1 MPCTDC
7 GILVPE
13 PGMEPEPLAVRPQS
27 PNHWTAREFLLFH
40 FLCENI
46 FTFRSTCVKDGNRS
60 LVHMKNQYHLLEI
73 AEQKHKKKNMILKSI
88 TLGDKVATAW
98 ICTIDAMES

>member
-7 GILVPE
+7 GILVPG

-27 PNHWTAREFLLFH
+27 PIHWTAREFLLFH

-46 FTFRSTCVKDGNRS
+46 FTFKHMCQRWKQVTSSHEKPVS
-60 LVHMKNQYHLLEI
+60 LVRNYRTES
-73 AEQKHKKKNMILKSI
+73 QKEKYDS
-88 TLGDKVATAW
+88 
-98 ICTIDAMES
+98 

>member
-7 GILVPE
+7 GILVPG
-13 PGMEPEPLAVRPQS
+13 PGMEPEPLAVRPHS

-73 AEQKHKKKNMILKSI
+73 TEQNHKKKNMILESI
-88 TLGDKVATAW
+88 TLGDKVATVW
-98 ICTIDAMES
+98 ICMIDAMES

>member
-1 MPCTDC
+1 
-7 GILVPE
+7 
-13 PGMEPEPLAVRPQS
+13 
-27 PNHWTAREFLLFH
+27 
-40 FLCENI
+40 
-46 FTFRSTCVKDGNRS
+46 
-60 LVHMKNQYHLLEI
+60 MKNLYHLLEI

>member
-7 GILVPE
+7 GILVPG

-27 PNHWTAREFLLFH
+27 ANHWTAREFLLFY

-46 FTFRSTCVKDGNRS
+46 FTFTSTCNKDGNRS
-60 LVHMKNQYHLLEI
+60 LVHMKKSVSLVRNHRTESQ
-73 AEQKHKKKNMILKSI
+73 KNMILESI
-88 TLGDKVATAW
+88 TLGDKVAIVR
-98 ICTIDAMES
+98 ICTADAMES